1 MGLKA
6 TRMPPQ
12 KHILTYKNIKMKKKT
27 YWDDDILDYIDHL
40 VTRFIDSIDFNN
52 FFLKNNLYLIIW

>member
-52 FFLKNNLYLIIW
+52 FF

>member
-12 KHILTYKNIKMKKKT
+12 KHILTYKNIKMKKK
-27 YWDDDILDYIDHL
+27 H
-40 VTRFIDSIDFNN
+40 IDFNN
-52 FFLKNNLYLIIW
+52 FFKKNNLYLII

>member
-6 TRMPPQ
+6 TWMPSQ

-27 YWDDDILDYIDHL
+27 YWDDDILDYLDHL

-52 FFLKNNLYLIIW
+52 FF